1 MKLLFYSLI
10 ILVCVACAS
19 PKSDTKESS
28 VVKVKDSIPLKDTV
42 KQAQEETPKTVKL
55 LSGKQLLDSLL
66 KKAKYRDLKKIEIP
80 KGYGYGFWSEDKN
93 NERKLSLNLC
103 EELGVLES
111 YQVFIADIHVYAY
124 LGKSFDKH
132 LFIVLRRGGDGVSAS
147 DLWMVN
153 SLGKIVSIQKD
164 VACYF
169 ADMGIFDTSYTVR
182 ENDSLFITQNLC
194 IHGFLGKLPEKEDT
208 LLLSKTYFYIRK
220 DSFFVKRVDTL
231 AYKELKF

>member
-1 MKLLFYSLI
+1 MKLLFYILI

-19 PKSDTKESS
+19 PKSDTKESF
-28 VVKVKDSIPLKDTV
+28 VKTKDSIPLKDTV

-124 LGKSFDKH
+124 LGKYFDKH
-132 LFIVLRRGGDGVSAS
+132 LFIILRRGGDGVSAS

-153 SLGKIVSIQKD
+153 SLGKIISIQKD
-164 VACYF
+164 LACYF
-169 ADMGIFDTSYTVR
+169 ADMGIFDISYTVR

-194 IHGFLGKLPEKEDT
+194 THKIPVKEDT